1 MFLNSQ
7 MLNVSFRCMY
17 EGRSYML
24 YASTGEMRCYECG
37 AIGHVRLSCPVSAVA
52 GPSGIQTEVQV
63 NSHRKQTVINT
74 EDVENDKEIPTEEV
88 RNDEEIVTDS
98 VRKENELSD
107 GNEQRVE
114 REEVQM
120 SDIDDVRRM
129 EGQMSRECELTDS
142 GKMENQGDDKN
153 VNSREPKEKVRKLG
167 EDEVDDEDG
176 VLSDFSEFSDISQV
190 GCDQVY
196 SLEEIKVFL
205 DETFG
210 KVADVRNFFSD
221 VKKFESSVLYWQK
234 REGEENLSQQERF
247 RLKKILTKLRK
258 GKTPVKRK
266 SN

>member
-1 MFLNSQ
+1 M
-7 MLNVSFRCMY
+7 V
-17 EGRSYML
+17 

-63 NSHRKQTVINT
+63 NSHRNQTVIHT
-74 EDVENDKEIPTEEV
+74 EEVENDKEIPTEEV
-88 RNDEEIVTDS
+88 RNDEDVVIDS
-98 VRKENELSD
+98 VRKEKELSD

-114 REEVQM
+114 RDEVQM
-120 SDIDDVRRM
+120 SDTDDVGRV
-129 EGQMSRECELTDS
+129 EGQISRECELTDS
-142 GKMENQGDDKN
+142 GKMKNQVDDKN
-153 VNSREPKEKVRKLG
+153 VNSCEPKEKVRKLG
-167 EDEVDDEDG
+167 EDEMNEVDDEDG
-176 VLSDFSEFSDISQV
+176 VLSDFSDISQV
-190 GCDQVY
+190 SCDQVY
-196 SLEEIKVFL
+196 SLEEIHVFL

-221 VKKFESSVLYWQK
+221 VKKFESSVLYWQR
-234 REGEENLSQQERF
+234 REGEENLSKRKRF